1 MTTALILLLPNFQ
14 EQFIIETNT
23 LEFDIGIILMQQ
35 GHPIAYI
42 SKSLTH
48 KWRSYLVFHTFGFDI
63 GIILMQQGHPIAY
76 IGKSLTHKWRSYLAG
91 THFVIKDDN
100 FCLTYILEQNI
111 FTP

>member
-23 LEFDIGIILMQQ
+23 LE
-35 GHPIAYI
+35 
-42 SKSLTH
+42 
-48 KWRSYLVFHTFGFDI
+48 FDI